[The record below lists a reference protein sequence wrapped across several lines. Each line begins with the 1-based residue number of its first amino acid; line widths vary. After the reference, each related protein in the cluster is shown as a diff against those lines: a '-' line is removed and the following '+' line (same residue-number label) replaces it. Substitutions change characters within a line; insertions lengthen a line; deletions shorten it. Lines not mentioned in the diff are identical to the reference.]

1 MACPSLLID
10 EEVVNRTFAAIVVA
24 EGVDRE
30 AQSDVIR
37 LLQSLA
43 ARGVVV
49 AVLHEPLARTLTDQL
64 RPGSCERY
72 LLAVDRAGTVVELT
86 EKGSR
91 RLSPPDRN
99 DPNDALGLVLT
110 QLRADGIGPG
120 ITLVVGSSTRSI
132 PARLVQVRTE
142 VDVLTLLSNQVERR
156 DDMRVPESDLDPSWI
171 LTFAPA
177 DPMPQVRE
185 ALCTLANGR
194 IGTRG
199 SAEEEP
205 PGSDPLL
212 VAAGVYDDQ
221 NPPSLVEGPR
231 STRLALD
238 LAKPQSDEWTLDL
251 RTGVLSRHL
260 KMESGRLTTLRFVSL
275 ARRHC
280 VVVRAEVPA
289 EMIGHGQPLV
299 GGAISES
306 NGVVSAIVT
315 SSRGG
320 IAAAAAEKGMNRHG
334 VHTLE
339 RIAAYEIGVDGTPDA
354 ELARASVQELA
365 DLGSDRLLAE
375 HRAAW
380 ARRWGDAEVAIEG
393 DPEAE
398 LSVRFALFHLISSAA
413 TDGEAAVG
421 ARGLTGRAY
430 RGHVFWDTDVYV
442 LPALAGTFP
451 EAARA
456 ILEYRISRLSAAR
469 QEASRH
475 GGVGARFPWESADD
489 GTDVTPQRFRSPEG
503 DNIPIRTGLHEEHI
517 VADVAW
523 AARHYARWS
532 GDEQFLAG
540 PGRDLLLETAR
551 YWASQIRMGPDGR
564 GHLRGMI
571 GPDEY
576 HQVVDDNAYT
586 NVMARANLRW
596 AASVARRHGGAEA
609 DEVSAWLNLADGLV
623 DGYNPEKRL
632 YEQFAGYSKLEPL
645 LIEDVATPP
654 IAADLLL
661 GRDRVART
669 QLIKQP
675 DVLMLH
681 HVVPEEVAPD
691 SLIPNLEHYLPRTA
705 HGSSLSPAIHGSLLA
720 RVGRLEEALH
730 WFSIAARMDLD
741 DLTGTTA
748 GGLHLATMGGLWQAL
763 VFGFLGMTV
772 DGGMIAVDPMIPAGW
787 RSVSLRFVALGA
799 RLSIS
804 ASPEVIDIESD
815 RPLTFACGQARIQSP
830 TTRARFTRREHSWKE
845 IR

>member
-1 MACPSLLID
+1 MACPSSLD
-10 EEVVNRTFAAIVVA
+10 EENVDRTFAAVVVA
-24 EGVDRE
+24 AGIDRE

-37 LLQSLA
+37 VLQSLA

-49 AVLHEPLARTLTDQL
+49 SVLHEPLARTLRSVLLPD
-64 RPGSCERY
+64 PGERY
-72 LLAVDRAGTVVELT
+72 LLAVDGASTVVELT
-86 EKGSR
+86 EGGSR
-91 RLSPPDRN
+91 RLSPPDRHGP
-99 DPNDALGLVLT
+99 DDALELVLT

-120 ITLVVGSSTRSI
+120 ITLVVGGAPDSI
-132 PARLVQVRTE
+132 PERAVQVGSE
-142 VDVLTLLSNQVERR
+142 VDVPALLRNQIDRR
-156 DDMRVPESDLDPSWI
+156 DSQRVPHVDLDPSWT
-171 LTFAPA
+171 LTFAPD

-199 SAEEEP
+199 SAEDEP
-205 PGSDPLL
+205 PDSDPLL

-221 NPPSLVEGPR
+221 SPPSLLEGPR
-231 STRLALD
+231 WTRLALD
-238 LAKPQSDEWTLDL
+238 PVTAQSDEWTLDL
-251 RTGVLSRHL
+251 RTGVLTRRL
-260 KMESGRLTTLRFVSL
+260 DMESGRLTTLRFVSL
-275 ARRHC
+275 ARRGC
-280 VVVRAEVPA
+280 AVLRAEGPDGLMA
-289 EMIGHGQPLV
+289 RSRPLA
-299 GGAISES
+299 GSAITDS
-306 NGVVSAIVT
+306 NEVTTAIVT

-320 IAAAAAEKGMNRHG
+320 IAAAATEKATNRHG
-334 VHTLE
+334 IHTLE
-339 RIAAYEIGVDGTPDA
+339 RIAAYETSVNAAPDVDLT
-354 ELARASVQELA
+354 RASVLELA

-380 ARRWGDAEVAIEG
+380 ARRWGDSKVSIEG

-398 LSVRFALFHLISSAA
+398 LAVRFALFHLISSAEPG
-413 TDGEAAVG
+413 GEAAVG

-442 LPALAGTFP
+442 LPALTGAFP
-451 EAARA
+451 DAARA
-456 ILEYRISRLSAAR
+456 ILEYRIARLPAAR
-469 QEASRH
+469 KEACRH
-475 GGVGARFPWESADD
+475 DGEGARFPWESADV
-489 GTDVTPQRFRSPEG
+489 GSDVTPQRFTSPEG
-503 DNIPIRTGLHEEHI
+503 DTIPIRTGLHEEHI

-532 GDEQFLAG
+532 GDEQFLYG

-551 YWASQIRMGPDGR
+551 YWASQIRIGPDGH
-564 GHLRGMI
+564 GHLLGMI

-596 AASVARRHGGAEA
+596 AADLARRHGGA
-609 DEVSAWLNLADGLV
+609 DSGEVSAWMDLADSLV
-623 DGYNPEKRL
+623 DGYNGGTGL
-632 YEQFAGYSKLEPL
+632 YEQFAGYSDLEPL

-705 HGSSLSPAIHGSLLA
+705 HGSSLSPAIHSSLLTRA
-720 RVGRLEEALH
+720 GRLEEALH
-730 WFSIAARMDLD
+730 WFRLAARLDLD

-763 VFGFLGMTV
+763 AFGFLGLTV
-772 DGGMIAVDPMIPAGW
+772 DGRVIAFDPRIPEEW
-787 RSVSLRFVALGA
+787 SSVSLRLVALGS

-804 ASPEVIDIESD
+804 ASPEEIVVESD
-815 RPLTFACGQARIQSP
+815 RPLTFACGQATIQSP
-830 TTRARFTRREHSWKE
+830 TSRARFIRREDQWKE
-845 IR
+845 SR